1 MSDEF
6 REFNPLDYENLTKH
20 CVDELMRRTPRP
32 LPIQEKFPGAGVYAL
47 FYKGKFP
54 AYRRVCSPNCEWP
67 IYVGKAVPKGGRKG
81 GGVKKGQGRGTEL
94 WKRLD
99 EHARSL
105 QEVANLAPS
114 DFLCRFMVVTPLWI
128 SMTERFLLETY
139 RPIWNVALDGFG
151 NHDPGAKRHGGM
163 ITWWDALH
171 PGRTWAKKL
180 QQARSAKDA
189 QSRVEKYLS
198 TYDLKPASFSF
209 EEVVAEPEAGV
220 EESSE

>member
-1 MSDEF
+1 MSSEF

-20 CVDELMRRTPRP
+20 CVDELMHRAPRP
-32 LPIQEKFPGAGVYAL
+32 LPITEKFPGAGVYAL
-47 FYKGKFP
+47 FYRGKLP
-54 AYRRVCSPNCEWP
+54 GYRKVCSPNCEWP
-67 IYVGKAVPKGGRKG
+67 IYVGKAVPSGGRKG
-81 GGVKKGQGRGTEL
+81 VGRKGAKGPGTAL

-105 QEVANLAPS
+105 HEVSNLSPA

-139 RPIWNVALDGFG
+139 RPIWNVVLDGFG
-151 NHDPGAKRHGGM
+151 NHDPGKGRHKGV

-171 PGRTWAKKL
+171 PGRSWAKRL
-180 QQARSAKDA
+180 QQTRAIKDA
-189 QSRVEKYLS
+189 QARVDQYLS

-209 EEVVAEPEAGV
+209 EEVVAEPEAPA
-220 EESSE
+220 EDEPK